1 MSRTARTAKITL
13 AALTLVAVT
22 AGSSLACGGGGGGG
36 RTSGRFAI
44 NYHRNV
50 GHMKTQAPRH
60 SYNQGGNYHHTAP
73 SYHQA
78 PVVSQPIHHQPV
90 AVQPQH
96 VQQPVQQP
104 IVQQQVLPQPA
115 AVQQPTAAP
124 QFAPQQGAQPTGVVT
139 TPATVDPTAQ
149 SPEDAALAALAAFGE

>member
-50 GHMKTQAPRH
+50 GHMKTQAPRQ
-60 SYNQGGNYHHTAP
+60 SYNQGGNYHRAAP

-104 IVQQQVLPQPA
+104 I
-115 AVQQPTAAP
+115 VQQPTAAP